1 MSETC
6 LYETRDHVAII
17 TLNRPEKLNAFNP
30 ESYQVTTD
38 ALKRADAD
46 PDVRCIVLTGAGRGF
61 CSGDDVAE
69 LMGGEGLANLT
80 AEFEVP
86 GPTMRQSRTPIIA
99 AVNGV
104 AVGYGFQLALMADI
118 RIAASTARFSQMFIR
133 RGLIA
138 GADSFRIL
146 TQQCG
151 PDGAAE
157 LLLTGDVIDAERAT
171 ELGIVLKV
179 VERDRLLDEALA
191 LAARI
196 AQNPPLA
203 VAHTR
208 AALQLARSG
217 RNEQLEHLADQS
229 LAELVRTD
237 DHKES
242 VAAFLEK
249 RMPVYKGS

>member
-6 LYETRDHVAII
+6 LYEVRDNVAIV

-30 ESYQVTTD
+30 ESYQATTD
-38 ALKRADAD
+38 TLRRADAD
-46 PDVRCIVLTGAGRGF
+46 PDVRCIILTGAGRGF
-61 CSGDDVAE
+61 CSGDDVGE
-69 LMGGEGLANLT
+69 LMGGEGLAKMIT
-80 AEFEVP
+80 QFELP

-138 GADSFRIL
+138 GADSFRVL
-146 TQQCG
+146 TQLCG

-157 LLLTGDVIDAERAT
+157 LLLTGDVIDAERAA
-171 ELGIVLKV
+171 ELGVVLKV
-179 VERDRLLDEALA
+179 VPSDHLLDEALA

-217 RNEQLEHLADQS
+217 RDEQLEALADQA
-229 LAELVRTD
+229 LGELIQTD

-249 RMPVYKGS
+249 RTPVYKGS

>member
-6 LYETRDHVAII
+6 LYEARGHVAIV

-30 ESYQVTTD
+30 ESYQATTD

-46 PDVRCIVLTGAGRGF
+46 PNIRCIVLTGAGRGF

-69 LMGGEGLANLT
+69 LMSGDGLAGQLGQ
-80 AEFEVP
+80 FELP
-86 GPTMRQSRTPIIA
+86 GPTMRQSQTPIIA

-118 RIAASTARFSQMFIR
+118 RIASSTARFSQMFVK

-146 TQQCG
+146 TQLCG

-157 LLLTGDVIDAERAT
+157 LLLTGDVIDAARAN
-171 ELGIVLKV
+171 ELGVLLKV
-179 VERDRLLDEALA
+179 VASDRLLDEALA
-191 LAARI
+191 LATRI
-196 AQNPPLA
+196 TQNPPLA

-217 RNEQLEHLADQS
+217 RDEQLELHANQALD
-229 LAELVRTD
+229 ELVRTD

-242 VAAFLEK
+242 VAAFLDK
-249 RMPVYKGS
+249 RAPIYRGS

>member
-6 LYETRDHVAII
+6 LYELRDHVAIV

-30 ESYQVTTD
+30 ESYQATTD

-46 PDVRCIVLTGAGRGF
+46 PEVRCVVLTGAGRGF

-69 LMGGEGLANLT
+69 LMAGEGLANLIDQ
-80 AEFEVP
+80 FELP
-86 GPTMRQSRTPIIA
+86 GPTMRQSNTPIIA
-99 AVNGV
+99 AINGV

-138 GADSFRIL
+138 GADSFRML
-146 TQQCG
+146 TQLCG

-157 LLLTGDVIDAERAT
+157 LLLTGDMIDAQQARD
-171 ELGIVLKV
+171 LGVVRKIV
-179 VERDRLLDEALA
+179 EADHLLDEALG

-203 VAHTR
+203 VTHTR

-217 RNEQLEHLADQS
+217 RNEQLEHLADAA
-229 LAELVRTD
+229 LAELIRTN

-242 VAAFLEK
+242 VAAFMEK
-249 RMPVYKGS
+249 REPVYEGR

>member
-1 MSETC
+1 MPETC
-6 LYETRDHVAII
+6 LYETRDHVAIV
-17 TLNRPEKLNAFNP
+17 TLNRPTKLNAFNP
-30 ESYQVTTD
+30 ESYQATTD

-46 PDVRCIVLTGAGRGF
+46 PEIRCIVLTGAGRGF

-69 LMGGEGLANLT
+69 LMGGDGLANLT
-80 AEFEVP
+80 VQFEVP
-86 GPTMRQSRTPIIA
+86 GPTMRKSRTPIIA

-118 RIAASTARFSQMFIR
+118 RIAASTARFSQMFIQ

-146 TQQCG
+146 TQLCG

-171 ELGIVLKV
+171 ELGVVLKV
-179 VERDRLLDEALA
+179 VEPDRLLDEALA

-208 AALQLARSG
+208 TALQLARSG
-217 RNEQLEHLADQS
+217 RDEQLEDLADKA
-229 LAELVRTD
+229 LAELIRTE

-249 RMPVYKGS
+249 RAPIYNGS